1 MKNLITAL
9 IKSQR
14 AIKNAQKDA
23 KNPHFRNDYAT
34 LESVIEAV
42 KDIANANDL
51 AITQIQG
58 RDDKGDYVET
68 SLMHISGEVLNS
80 RCYLEIEKPTMQSLG
95 SAITYARRYNL
106 ASIFCIT
113 QEDDDGNRAA
123 SRPQERSNERATVTS
138 KNTND
143 IGDFTTTVGK
153 FKGKRLKEIEPR
165 ELVDYC
171 KYITTGTN
179 EVTGP
184 MKIFIDNAR
193 TYLSGA
199 SA

>member
-1 MKNLITAL
+1 MKNLTTAL
-9 IKSQR
+9 IKSQKE
-14 AIKNAQKDA
+14 IKNAAKDA

-42 KDIANANDL
+42 KDIANNNEI
-51 AITQIQG
+51 AIVQLQG
-58 RDDKGDYVET
+58 RDERGDYLQT
-68 SLMHISGEVLNS
+68 SLMHASGESLNS
-80 RCYLEIEKPTMQSLG
+80 RCYLEIEKPTMQALG

-113 QEDDDGNRAA
+113 QEDDDGNRA
-123 SRPQERSNERATVTS
+123 SSKPQERSSERAAVNS

-171 KYITTGTN
+171 KYITTGAN

-199 SA
+199 NA